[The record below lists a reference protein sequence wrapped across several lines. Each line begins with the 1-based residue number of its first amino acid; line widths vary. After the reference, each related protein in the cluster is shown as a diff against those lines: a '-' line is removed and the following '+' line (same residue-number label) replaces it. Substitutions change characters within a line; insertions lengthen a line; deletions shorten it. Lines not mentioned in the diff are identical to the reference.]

1 MKALLDI
8 LNPYR
13 WLLLAGL
20 LATLYGAHLWRVGA
34 AAKAAEKAAH
44 GHYAGVLAGIAAK
57 TAAAEKAFRVAENKA
72 RSAIE
77 KEANDGQ
84 AKIDLARADARRAD
98 AAAAGLRQ
106 QLAHYRRAAARA
118 AAHPG
123 AAGSGDGEQS
133 ETAIDLLINML
144 ERHSRELV
152 EVGAYADQIRAT
164 GETCERAYDAIERE
178 LNERNPER

>member
-20 LATLYGAHLWRVGA
+20 LAALYGAHLWRVGA
-34 AAKAAEKAAH
+34 AVKAAEKSTHA
-44 GHYAGVLAGIAAK
+44 HYAAVLAGIAAQ
-57 TAAAEKAFRVAENKA
+57 TAAAAKEFRAREHKAQA
-72 RSAIE
+72 AIE
-77 KEANDGQ
+77 KEATDGQ

-164 GETCERAYDAIERE
+164 GETCENSYKIMRE
-178 LNERNPER
+178 ALNGVSRVE